1 MAINPDGSRLYFQFK
16 GDCDKKAEMAETLI
30 GYWRSEGLDL
40 PRFQRIE
47 GTITPSLET
56 IDVGGPFW
64 RDND

>member
-1 MAINPDGSRLYFQFK
+1 
-16 GDCDKKAEMAETLI
+16 MAETLI